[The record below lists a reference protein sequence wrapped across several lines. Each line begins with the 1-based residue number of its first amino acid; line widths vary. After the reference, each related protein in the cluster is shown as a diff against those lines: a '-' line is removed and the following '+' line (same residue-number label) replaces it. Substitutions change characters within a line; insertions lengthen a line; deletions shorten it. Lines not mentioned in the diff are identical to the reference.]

1 MASKKPCHSW
11 HMFGISDIEIGP
23 LTPCCYVANH
33 IFYVMTKINRLRV
46 DTNVMLAWPIHMQI
60 TIFDMI

>member
-1 MASKKPCHSW
+1 
-11 HMFGISDIEIGP
+11 MFGISDIEIGP